1 MTLETKCRQFFGRI
15 IHLGGYFML
24 FGSVIF
30 LIVGVVFAV
39 KYQSGLFFLYFF
51 LGFVGC
57 IISGLF
63 SIGFGDMM
71 VDYDRLV
78 LAKLNA
84 LPATLFAAKP
94 AASKKPEASRSNSRP
109 ASFLDPEADEIIERY
124 RLQGFTSDQALIE
137 HLEQESAL
145 GNITVGDLER
155 VKKRLG
161 F

>member
-94 AASKKPEASRSNSRP
+94 AASKKPKRP
-109 ASFLDPEADEIIERY
+109 ARIPDRPLFWTRRRMKSLNAIA
-124 RLQGFTSDQALIE
+124 SKALRAIK
-137 HLEQESAL
+137 L
-145 GNITVGDLER
+145 
-155 VKKRLG
+155 
-161 F
+161 